1 MAVLSKDEF
10 FDRLRTVVGDD
21 VSDDAIKLVEDFTDT
36 YTDLEARA
44 SSDDSEALKEQLEKE
59 RASWAKLYKDRFF
72 SSPVPASA
80 PQPRKSSRSAPK
92 PSRST
97 TCSRKRKER

>member
-1 MAVLSKDEF
+1 MAVLSKDDF

-80 PQPRKSSRSAPK
+80 PQPTA
-92 PSRST
+92 
-97 TCSRKRKER
+97 KEIEQERAETITVDDLFKKA